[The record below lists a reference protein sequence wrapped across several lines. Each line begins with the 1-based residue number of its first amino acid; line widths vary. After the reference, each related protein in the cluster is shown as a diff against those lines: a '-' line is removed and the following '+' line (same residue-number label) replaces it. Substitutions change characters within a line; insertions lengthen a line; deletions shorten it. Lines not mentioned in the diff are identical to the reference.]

1 MLKVENSVGVLVIE
15 DSAIQ
20 GVVAKAAEKC
30 FGVAGMIP
38 KNATE
43 EIRAFFNKNFEK
55 GIRVTCVDN
64 EIFIEIHI
72 MVTYGINIPAI
83 TESIVH
89 KIAYSVETA
98 TGFKVRDVK
107 VFVDS
112 VCANN

>member
-43 EIRAFFNKNFEK
+43 EIRAFFDKNFEK

-64 EIFIEIHI
+64 EIFIGNP
-72 MVTYGINIPAI
+72 YNGDLRYKYP
-83 TESIVH
+83 
-89 KIAYSVETA
+89 
-98 TGFKVRDVK
+98 R
-107 VFVDS
+107 
-112 VCANN
+112 NNGEYRA

>member
-43 EIRAFFNKNFEK
+43 EIRAFFDIYRNPYNGDLRYKYP
-55 GIRVTCVDN
+55 R
-64 EIFIEIHI
+64 
-72 MVTYGINIPAI
+72 
-83 TESIVH
+83 
-89 KIAYSVETA
+89 
-98 TGFKVRDVK
+98 
-107 VFVDS
+107 
-112 VCANN
+112 NNGEYRA